1 MSKKITSYFARAPIN
16 KKQKVE
22 EPSSLGSVADTS
34 TISDENSEN
43 EINVANTN
51 SAQSPDPKRKQA
63 MPLSPEQKERI
74 QSNKLCAQLIK
85 MSKELPIVSP
95 TIGKTWFEALKPEF
109 SKPYF
114 ARLSKF
120 VTEERAKST
129 VFPTQTDVWSW
140 TTKTS
145 IQDVRVVILGQDPY
159 HGPGQAH
166 GLCFSV
172 KPGVPAPPS
181 LANMYK
187 ELCTDIPGFVRPN
200 HGHLTG
206 WAEQGVLLLNAVL
219 TVTSGRANSH
229 KDQGWEKLTDA
240 VIRWISANCTDV
252 VFLLWGAHAQKKAA
266 FVDKSRH
273 HVLNTTH
280 PSPLSAHRGFLGCRH
295 FSTCNQLLEKNGRK
309 PIDWAHLPQ

>member
-1 MSKKITSYFARAPIN
+1 M
-16 KKQKVE
+16 
-22 EPSSLGSVADTS
+22 ADTS

-145 IQDVRVVILGQDPY
+145 IQDVRVVILG
-159 HGPGQAH
+159 
-166 GLCFSV
+166 GLEFCCV
-172 KPGVPAPPS
+172 
-181 LANMYK
+181 
-187 ELCTDIPGFVRPN
+187 
-200 HGHLTG
+200 
-206 WAEQGVLLLNAVL
+206 
-219 TVTSGRANSH
+219 GRY
-229 KDQGWEKLTDA
+229 
-240 VIRWISANCTDV
+240 
-252 VFLLWGAHAQKKAA
+252 
-266 FVDKSRH
+266 
-273 HVLNTTH
+273 
-280 PSPLSAHRGFLGCRH
+280 
-295 FSTCNQLLEKNGRK
+295 
-309 PIDWAHLPQ
+309 